1 MAKSKRGYLEPKV
14 GDPDLMRK
22 GRNGQAI
29 NPPTYMNYGGFTSAG
44 KLNTGEGGIMGLER
58 GGPQAK
64 QGKPI

>member
-14 GDPDLMRK
+14 GDPSLMRK
-22 GRNGQAI
+22 HRNGQAV
-29 NPPTYMNYGGFTSAG
+29 NPPSYMDLGGFTSAS
-44 KLNTGEGGIMGLER
+44 KLKGETGDMALER